1 MKIPTTR
8 LSVPAS
14 WLYSASTWTPGKS
27 DPASLLFERLGRL
40 PAAQGP
46 ASRPGLH
53 GSPTQGWGEPSPQPH
68 GALTAPC
75 SAQPGSRLFRGLGSS
90 FCRCALL
97 HSPGEHSPI
106 CPGPEETSYSR
117 TAGCSFLGVCATFT
131 VSHGQA
137 SVLCVCGLTRK
148 RATWGQG

>member
-1 MKIPTTR
+1 MKIPTTH

-53 GSPTQGWGEPSPQPH
+53 GSPTGGGGNLPHSLMVLSLLLAHSALSLALGFSVGWAVPSAGVP
-68 GALTAPC
+68 
-75 SAQPGSRLFRGLGSS
+75 SS
-90 FCRCALL
+90 L
-97 HSPGEHSPI
+97 
-106 CPGPEETSYSR
+106 
-117 TAGCSFLGVCATFT
+117 AG
-131 VSHGQA
+131 
-137 SVLCVCGLTRK
+137 
-148 RATWGQG
+148 